1 MNKQAAKE
9 WLTKSWH
16 NLSTAILLYK
26 AEHYTDIIAVEIHY
40 SCEKTLKT
48 ILAYSNKKI
57 PKTHSLIEI
66 SKEISLNIDLT
77 DDLELLK
84 QISRYHIEESYP
96 AFDRALPPREEIR
109 EVLDFAKEI
118 VYKANLNCKI
128 NPIETKDYVALA
140 KRPHYSV
147 LNKTKIKN
155 KFNIDIPYWKDS
167 LSECLITLGEKNEKI
182 IFLTVTENRNN
193 LFTLV

>member
-66 SKEISLNIDLT
+66 SKEISLWASLKTSNNFTKNIQHYKTAHQLI
-77 DDLELLK
+77 K
-84 QISRYHIEESYP
+84 YP
-96 AFDRALPPREEIR
+96 H
-109 EVLDFAKEI
+109 
-118 VYKANLNCKI
+118 
-128 NPIETKDYVALA
+128 
-140 KRPHYSV
+140 KRD
-147 LNKTKIKN
+147 K
-155 KFNIDIPYWKDS
+155 
-167 LSECLITLGEKNEKI
+167 
-182 IFLTVTENRNN
+182 
-193 LFTLV
+193 